1 MIRRPPRS
9 TQSRSSAASD
19 VYKRQMLVLLASVF
33 FSGFFL
39 RIETI
44 WEPIQAVSYALPV
57 TYGIA
62 DLQVI
67 MLRGGTPQPLLLVG
81 LAGLGVLF
89 TLVSYVL
96 LKRELTR
103 G

>member
-1 MIRRPPRS
+1 
-9 TQSRSSAASD
+9 
-19 VYKRQMLVLLASVF
+19 MLILLASVF

-39 RIETI
+39 RVQTI

-62 DLQVI
+62 NLQVI
-67 MLRGGTPQPLLLVG
+67 MLRGGSPQPLLLLG

-89 TLVSYVL
+89 TLVSFIML
-96 LKRELTR
+96 RRELQR
-103 G
+103 D